1 MDGVFVT
8 TVMKAQYL
16 YLTGVHCFCFFC
28 LMCSRIKDLA
38 AHLQFIQDFSG
49 TELMFGDVGLA
60 FKMCKDSFHSLLQ
73 MLK

>member
-1 MDGVFVT
+1 
-8 TVMKAQYL
+8 MKEQYL
-16 YLTGVHCFCFFC
+16 YLTGVPFLHFLC
-28 LMCSRIKDLA
+28 LTCYRIKDLA

>member
-1 MDGVFVT
+1 
-8 TVMKAQYL
+8 MKEQYL
-16 YLTGVHCFCFFC
+16 YLTGVPC
-28 LMCSRIKDLA
+28 LHFLCLTCSRIKDLA